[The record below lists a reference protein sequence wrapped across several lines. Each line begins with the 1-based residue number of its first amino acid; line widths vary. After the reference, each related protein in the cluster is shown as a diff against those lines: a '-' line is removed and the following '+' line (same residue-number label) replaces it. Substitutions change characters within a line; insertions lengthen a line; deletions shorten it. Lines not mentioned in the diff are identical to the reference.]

1 MDRLTYYNERYKKWC
16 LPQGKGVWRK
26 IVDTVKAYEDT
37 GLTPEEVIV
46 LKEKCR
52 LLEQAT
58 KGDDLQNQPPQS

>member
-37 GLTPEEVIV
+37 GLTPAEIIT

-58 KGDDLQNQPPQS
+58 KADDVCTSTHQS